1 MSRSATEFVFGM
13 RKKQSCAN
21 SKDLNES
28 ALLLPEDI
36 HHQILRVRTAK
47 IQTYFLSMKSWNPR
61 ANAAINHCSTVL

>member
-1 MSRSATEFVFGM
+1 MRM

-28 ALLLPEDI
+28 APLLSEEI

-47 IQTYFLSMKSWNPR
+47 IQTYFLSMESRNPH
-61 ANAAINHCSTVL
+61 ANAATNHCSPVR